1 MEFDLLEGK
10 FTIEEA
16 RVLNPLALAFIGDA
30 VYEVFVRSYLIDKN
44 RDMHVNKLHKNAVS
58 FVKAHAQSE
67 FIKNIQC
74 YLSEDEIS
82 IFKRGRNA
90 KSGSTPKNASI
101 QEYRMATGFE
111 AVIGFLYLTD
121 QKRKLNQIFHIILD
135 IYNNEHVEN

>member
-1 MEFDLLEGK
+1 MEFDLLEGR

-16 RVLNPLALAFIGDA
+16 RALNPLTLAFIGDA
-30 VYEVFVRSYLIDKN
+30 VYEVFVRNYLIDKN

-67 FIKNIQC
+67 FIKNMQG

-90 KSGSTPKNASI
+90 KSGSTPKNASV

-111 AVIGFLYLTD
+111 ALIGFLYLTD
-121 QKRKLNQIFHIILD
+121 EKKRLNEVFHIILN
-135 IYNNEHVEN
+135 IYNNQKH

>member
-1 MEFDLLEGK
+1 MEFDLLEGR

-16 RVLNPLALAFIGDA
+16 RALNPLTLAFIGDA
-30 VYEVFVRSYLIDKN
+30 VYEVFVRNYLIDKN

-67 FIKNIQC
+67 FIKNMQS

-90 KSGSTPKNASI
+90 KSGSTPKNASV

-111 AVIGFLYLTD
+111 ALIGFLYLTD
-121 QKRKLNQIFHIILD
+121 EKKRLNEVFHIILN
-135 IYNNEHVEN
+135 IYNNQKH

>member
-1 MEFDLLEGK
+1 MEFDLLEGR

-16 RVLNPLALAFIGDA
+16 RALNPLTLAFIGDA
-30 VYEVFVRSYLIDKN
+30 VYEVFVRNYLIDKN

-58 FVKAHAQSE
+58 FVKAHAQNE
-67 FIKNIQC
+67 FIKNMQS

-90 KSGSTPKNASI
+90 KSGSTPKNASV

-111 AVIGFLYLTD
+111 ALIGFLYLTD
-121 QKRKLNQIFHIILD
+121 EKKRLNEVFHIILN
-135 IYNNEHVEN
+135 IYNNQKH